1 MAWLGSE
8 CGGPVLSLLTL
19 SRFHVSRRLQVASTV
34 LRLKQSDGSAPV
46 KSMFQPSVLCLLGA
60 VVNWRAPSGSLAW
73 VDSAWASAFGSISS
87 DIASASFDEWR
98 DVIGQGHVTGDG
110 RRRARVSRR
119 FEGARP
125 NHAQNNER
133 NSPDHDISQ
142 LHVGLAFYRTGSIVD
157 LLRVYTVTLRGGFVS
172 IAIIRIDQIDSGRD
186 GFMNRSK
193 YP

>member
-1 MAWLGSE
+1 
-8 CGGPVLSLLTL
+8 
-19 SRFHVSRRLQVASTV
+19 
-34 LRLKQSDGSAPV
+34 
-46 KSMFQPSVLCLLGA
+46 SVLCLLGA
-60 VVNWRAPSGSLAW
+60 VVNWRAPSRSLAW

-125 NHAQNNER
+125 SHAQNNER

-157 LLRVYTVTLRGGFVS
+157 LLRVYTVTLRGGLRFNCNHPDRS
-172 IAIIRIDQIDSGRD
+172 NRFGAGWLHEPEQISLTARRRHPCNRKPRPLRASRMYTLLRHGRH
-186 GFMNRSK
+186 NHPRRT
-193 YP
+193 PP